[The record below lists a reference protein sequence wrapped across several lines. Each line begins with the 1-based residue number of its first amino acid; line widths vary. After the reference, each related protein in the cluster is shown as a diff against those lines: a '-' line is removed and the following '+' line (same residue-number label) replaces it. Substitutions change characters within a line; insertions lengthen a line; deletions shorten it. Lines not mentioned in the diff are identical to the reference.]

1 MSLKDAEKKPLGME
15 FIRELKDDE
24 LQAELDRLEEAR
36 LEEAQFRLKFRSAT
50 EDVTGGN
57 PLQFRTIRRNI
68 ARMKTVLAERK
79 SA

>member
-15 FIRELKDDE
+15 FIRELKDAE
-24 LQAELDRLEEAR
+24 LQAELDR

-68 ARMKTVLAERK
+68 ARMKTVLVERK

>member
-1 MSLKDAEKKPLGME
+1 MSLKDAEKKPLGVE
-15 FIRELKDDE
+15 FIRELKDAE
-24 LQAELDRLEEAR
+24 LQAELDR

>member
-24 LQAELDRLEEAR
+24 LQAELGR

-68 ARMKTVLAERK
+68 ARMKTVLVERK

>member
-24 LQAELDRLEEAR
+24 LQAELDR

-68 ARMKTVLAERK
+68 ARMKTVLIERK

>member
-15 FIRELKDDE
+15 FIRELKDAE
-24 LQAELDRLEEAR
+24 LQAELDR

-68 ARMKTVLAERK
+68 ARMKTVLVERK
-79 SA
+79 SE

>member
-1 MSLKDAEKKPLGME
+1 MSLKDAEKKPLGVE

-24 LQAELDRLEEAR
+24 LRAELNR

-50 EDVTGGN
+50 EDITGGN

>member
-15 FIRELKDDE
+15 FIRELKDAE
-24 LQAELDRLEEAR
+24 LQAELDR

-50 EDVTGGN
+50 EDATGGN

>member
-24 LQAELDRLEEAR
+24 LQAELDR

-68 ARMKTVLAERK
+68 ARMKTVLVERK
-79 SA
+79 SV

>member
-15 FIRELKDDE
+15 FIRELKDAE
-24 LQAELDRLEEAR
+24 LQIELDR

-68 ARMKTVLAERK
+68 ARMKTVLVERK

>member
-15 FIRELKDDE
+15 FIRELKDPE
-24 LQAELDRLEEAR
+24 LEAELDR

-57 PLQFRTIRRNI
+57 PLQFRTICRNI
-68 ARMKTVLAERK
+68 ARMKTVLVERK

>member
-24 LQAELDRLEEAR
+24 LQTELDR

-57 PLQFRTIRRNI
+57 PLQFRSIRRNI
-68 ARMKTVLAERK
+68 ARMKTVLSERK

>member
-1 MSLKDAEKKPLGME
+1 MSLKDAEKKPLGMG
-15 FIRELKDDE
+15 FIRELKDAE
-24 LQAELDRLEEAR
+24 LQEELDR

-68 ARMKTVLAERK
+68 ARMKTVLVERK

>member
-15 FIRELKDDE
+15 FIRELKDAE
-24 LQAELDRLEEAR
+24 LQAELDR

-68 ARMKTVLAERK
+68 ARMKTVLVERK
-79 SA
+79 SV

>member
-1 MSLKDAEKKPLGME
+1 ME
-15 FIRELKDDE
+15 FIRELKVPE
-24 LQAELDRLEEAR
+24 LQAELDR

-68 ARMKTVLAERK
+68 ARMKTVLVERK
-79 SA
+79 SE

>member
-24 LQAELDRLEEAR
+24 LQTELDR

-68 ARMKTVLAERK
+68 ARMKTVLVERK

>member
-15 FIRELKDDE
+15 FIRELKDAE
-24 LQAELDRLEEAR
+24 LQAELDR

-50 EDVTGGN
+50 EDATGGN

-68 ARMKTVLAERK
+68 ARMKTVLVERK

>member
-15 FIRELKDDE
+15 FIRELQDAE
-24 LQAELDRLEEAR
+24 LQAELAR

-68 ARMKTVLAERK
+68 ARMKTLLSERK

>member
-1 MSLKDAEKKPLGME
+1 MSLKDAEKKPLGVE

-24 LQAELDRLEEAR
+24 LQAELDR

>member
-24 LQAELDRLEEAR
+24 LQAELDR

-68 ARMKTVLAERK
+68 ARMKTVVVERK